1 MFNRSSALA
10 ILGAAAA
17 MSSRVL
23 SGMHSLV
30 EPVDRAPRDRRPAL
44 ASGPSHMM
52 YGITKRG
59 SGTVAQ
65 AKRAALKSRN
75 RARNKAAHRG

>member
-1 MFNRSSALA
+1 MFNRSSSLALMT
-10 ILGAAAA
+10 AAAA
-17 MSSRVL
+17 MSAHVRA
-23 SGMHSLV
+23 GMSSIIESV
-30 EPVDRAPRDRRPAL
+30 GRAPRDRRPAL

-52 YGITKRG
+52 YGITKRSG
-59 SGTVAQ
+59 GTVAQ

>member
-1 MFNRSSALA
+1 MFNRSAALA

-17 MSSRVL
+17 MSAHVRA
-23 SGMHSLV
+23 GMSSLV
-30 EPVDRAPRDRRPAL
+30 EPVDRAPRDRRPKL
-44 ASGPSHMM
+44 ATGPSHMM

-65 AKRAALKSRN
+65 ATRAALKARN
-75 RARNKAAHRG
+75 RSRNKAAHRG